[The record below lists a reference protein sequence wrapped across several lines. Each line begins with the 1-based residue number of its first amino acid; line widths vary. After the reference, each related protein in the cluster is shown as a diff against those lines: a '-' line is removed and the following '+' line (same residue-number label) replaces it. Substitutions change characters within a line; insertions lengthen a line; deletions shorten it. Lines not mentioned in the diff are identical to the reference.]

1 MTDEKKEPDEDEVSE
16 EQLQD
21 VAGGATAP
29 KAEMEILSTK
39 QEDMASAPLADFVN
53 DGNILPDVSLDLV
66 TRTDDED

>member
-39 QEDMASAPLADFVN
+39 QEDMASAPLA
-53 DGNILPDVSLDLV
+53 GNILPDVSLDLV